1 MPVLPP
7 EPNAFP
13 EDLFAANDPGLT
25 DERAWWVLHTRA
37 RQEKSLAR
45 HLHQARVPFYL
56 PLIGKRGLLRG
67 RVLTSHIP
75 LFPGYVFLLGGR
87 DERLVALTSNRVVQA
102 LEVADQGKLWHDL
115 SQVWRLIRSGAP
127 ITPEDHLEPGAFV
140 EIQSGAL
147 AGLKGRI
154 IRAASGRRFVVQVD
168 FIQRGASVLLDDYNL
183 VPIDDPEVA
192 QVKG

>member
-1 MPVLPP
+1 MPVLPQ
-7 EPNAFP
+7 EPNAYP
-13 EDLFAANDPGLT
+13 ADLFAAGRDVAA
-25 DERAWWVLHTRA
+25 ERVWWVLHTRA

-45 HLHQARVPFYL
+45 HLHQARAPFYL
-56 PLIGKRGLLRG
+56 PLIARRGLQRG
-67 RVLTSHIP
+67 RVLTSYVP
-75 LFPGYVFLLGGR
+75 LFPGYVFLLGRR

-102 LEVADQGKLWHDL
+102 LDVADQGKLWHDL
-115 SQVWRLIRSGAP
+115 SQVWRLIESGAP
-127 ITPEDHLEPGAFV
+127 ITPEDHLEPGDFV
-140 EIQSGAL
+140 EIQHGAL

-192 QVKG
+192 HIRG

>member
-7 EPNAFP
+7 EPNAYP
-13 EDLFAANDPGLT
+13 ADLFAADDPGVGA
-25 DERAWWVLHTRA
+25 ERAWWVLHTRA

-45 HLHQARVPFYL
+45 HLSQARVPFYL
-56 PLIGKRGLLRG
+56 PLIARRGLIRG

-87 DERLVALTSNRVVQA
+87 DERLVALTTNRVVQS
-102 LEVADQGKLWHDL
+102 LEVSDQAKMWHDL
-115 SQVWRLIRSGAP
+115 SQVWRLIQSGAP
-127 ITPEDHLEPGAFV
+127 VTPEDHLEPGVFV
-140 EIQSGAL
+140 EIQHGAL

-168 FIQRGASVLLDDYNL
+168 FIHRGASVLLDDYNL
-183 VPIDDPEVA
+183 VPTDDPEMA
-192 QVKG
+192 QPTR